1 MYVEETK
8 GDIPKYA
15 RVSLTT
21 FRVRASM
28 TNSPTTLISFRLI
41 TAYIPEC
48 SSANNRTIGYST
60 ADVIWRNDDK
70 LPGTQTISWMYLHCL
85 VGVARGV
92 HEQ

>member
-21 FRVRASM
+21 FRVHQW
-28 TNSPTTLISFRLI
+28 LISFRLI

-48 SSANNRTIGYST
+48 CSANNRTIGYST